1 MQAQKQI
8 RTFKTTEIH
17 LQAKPTAIS
26 IQLRPQIKRALQKAE
41 NALHEGF
48 EEWKGSLSAFS

>member
-1 MQAQKQI
+1 M
-8 RTFKTTEIH
+8 FKTTSIH
-17 LQAKPTAIS
+17 LKAKPTAMS